1 VTVTSASE
9 PIVRREWLRPGVHIN
24 AVGSAFPNV
33 RELDSATVRDAAFFV
48 DRRES
53 ALNEAG
59 DFLFPLREGAISEEH
74 IRAELG
80 DVLIGA
86 APGRQTDDELTIF
99 ESLGL
104 AVEDLVAAEHVVA
117 RANAENVG
125 ALVSL

>member
-1 VTVTSASE
+1 M
-9 PIVRREWLRPGVHIN
+9 
-24 AVGSAFPNV
+24 
-33 RELDSATVRDAAFFV
+33 
-48 DRRES
+48 
-53 ALNEAG
+53 
-59 DFLFPLREGAISEEH
+59 LFPLREGAINEEH

-80 DVLIGA
+80 DVLIGL